1 MNMLCIFVRDDGD
14 LEYLCIAVF
23 RGLRARI
30 GLRKLNLQQ
39 DYTARSSKSQREVKI
54 VTRS

>member
-30 GLRKLNLQQ
+30 GLRKLNFQRE
-39 DYTARSSKSQREVKI
+39 YTARSSKSQREVKI